1 MSTFA
6 VELLWLTA
14 AAFCQDV
21 HRLLQHSMQVKG
33 AAYAFRKVVFLLSF
47 ASALTAE
54 ELHALAAP
62 IRSYGGAFVKANE
75 EPAVKSKANEAR
87 VLIQEIN

>member
-6 VELLWLTA
+6 VTCIWLTA
-14 AAFCQDV
+14 AGVCQDV
-21 HRLLQHSMQVKG
+21 HRLLQHSVQLKG

-47 ASALTAE
+47 ASGLTE
-54 ELHALAAP
+54 EEVNALAAP

-75 EPAVKSKANEAR
+75 EPAVKSKASEAR